1 MWRDNYSVLIK
12 VEGNGPC
19 LVMRKK
25 NNVLSYCGKQ
35 EVNAD
40 LSIYFKNIEGALL
53 VLTGRK
59 GIDKAFAEHRFVVKG
74 DIMESMSLVR
84 CLNIVE
90 NYLFPKFIT
99 KNILRKALR
108 RETSCVRVYIKAI
121 TRI

>member
-1 MWRDNYSVLIK
+1 VWRDNYSVLIK
-12 VEGNGPC
+12 VEGNVPC

-99 KNILRKALR
+99 KNILRKTLR
-108 RETSCVRVYIKAI
+108 KETNSVRVHIKAI
-121 TRI
+121 FGI